1 MNMTIPAKPQ
11 TFVGISRNQRI
22 PFRDF
27 STLNAGD
34 RGIGETKVNGEEI
47 NLFKVLMQHPK
58 LARSWAPFANYIIN
72 EQTLPAREREILILR
87 IGWLN
92 QAQYEWE
99 QHVLM
104 GKNAGLTD
112 DEIDRITKGPKAGW
126 DRHHAALIQAADD
139 LFENSTVSDA
149 TWQTLSARYNT
160 EQMIDAVFTISQYN
174 LVSWVL
180 NSFGVPLDD
189 FLLDA
194 KK

>member
-1 MNMTIPAKPQ
+1 MTIPAKPQ

-27 STLNAGD
+27 STLNAED

-58 LARSWAPFANYIIN
+58 LARSWAPFANYIIY

-149 TWQTLSARYNT
+149 TWQTLSARYNA
-160 EQMIDAVFTISQYN
+160 EQMMDAVFTISQYN

>member
-1 MNMTIPAKPQ
+1 MTIPAKPQ
-11 TFVGISRNQRI
+11 TFVGISRKQRI

-27 STLNAGD
+27 STLNAED
-34 RGIGETKVNGEEI
+34 RGMGETKVNGEVI

-58 LARSWAPFANYIIN
+58 LARSWAPFANYIIY